1 MSNKSLATALMIVIV
16 SIGVFIIFGMAN
28 LQLGPQPEPQPKP
41 QPEPTPITDDK
52 AIPASINEVVNAN
65 NQFAVEV
72 YSELSKETG
81 NIFFSPY
88 SISTALAM
96 VYEGARG
103 KTAEEM
109 QKVFHFPTD
118 SANRRTSFL
127 AVNNQLN
134 EASSKY
140 KLSVAN
146 ALWAQV
152 DYKFL
157 DEYINVIKKYYSGE
171 ASNVDFKNATEVS
184 RNKINNWVESKTN
197 DKIKNLFP
205 KGSLNELTRL
215 VLTNAVYFKGT
226 WIKQFDKEQTR
237 NEDFKISSKQTVK
250 TPMMRRTGE
259 DAEFNYAETKD
270 AQIIE
275 MPYEG
280 DKLSMLVLL
289 PKNNDLTA
297 LESSLSPEKLKE
309 WKGSLREQRVDVFMP
324 KFTFDSKHFM
334 SETLAKMGMPAAFS
348 DGADFSGMDGTK
360 NLSIQTVIHQ
370 AFIDVNEEGT
380 EAAAATGV
388 GMGITSM
395 PAQQP
400 PVFRADHPFL
410 FAIQDKQNGNILF
423 LGRFSNPVK
432 Q

>member
-1 MSNKSLATALMIVIV
+1 MSNKSLATALVIVTV
-16 SIGVFIIFGMAN
+16 SIGVFIIFGAAN

-41 QPEPTPITDDK
+41 EPEPTPIMDDK
-52 AIPASINEVVNAN
+52 AVTASINEVVNAN

-72 YSELSKETG
+72 YSELSKGNG

-96 VYEGARG
+96 TYEGARG

-118 SANRRTSFL
+118 SVKRRESFL

-140 KLSVAN
+140 KLNVAN

-157 DEYINVIKKYYSGE
+157 DEYMNVIKKYYSGE
-171 ASNVDFKNATEVS
+171 ANNVDFKNAAESS
-184 RNKINNWVESKTN
+184 RIAINNWVEGKTN

-226 WIKQFDKEQTR
+226 WIKQFDKELTR
-237 NEDFKISSKQTVK
+237 NEDFKVSSKETMK

-259 DAEFNYAETKD
+259 DAEFNYAEMKD
-270 AQIIE
+270 VQIIE
-275 MPYEG
+275 MSYEG

-309 WKGSLREQRVDVFMP
+309 WRGGLKKQRVDVFMP
-324 KFTFDSKHFM
+324 KFTFDSKYFM

-388 GMGITSM
+388 GMGITSL
-395 PAQQP
+395 PPQV

-423 LGRFSNPVK
+423 FGRFSSPVK
-432 Q
+432 